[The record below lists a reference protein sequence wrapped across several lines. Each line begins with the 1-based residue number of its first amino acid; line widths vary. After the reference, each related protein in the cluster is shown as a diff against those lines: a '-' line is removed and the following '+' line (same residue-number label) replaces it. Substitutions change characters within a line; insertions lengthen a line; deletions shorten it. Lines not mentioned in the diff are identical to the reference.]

1 MKQISNWAVL
11 VLGPSGVRVNIFAS
25 CARDRG
31 VDPRTLLLSFERKAR
46 PQPSTKSR
54 ISFDFESPYF
64 NFVS

>member
-1 MKQISNWAVL
+1 MKQISNGDVL
-11 VLGPSGVRVNIFAS
+11 VLGPGGVRVNMSAS
-25 CARDRG
+25 WARDRG
-31 VDPRTLLLSFERKAR
+31 IDPRTLLLSFERKAR